1 LRMNENKKISYFKR
15 LRKDFRKYRTLYLLA
30 IPVVIWY
37 ILFHY
42 KPLYGLIIAF
52 KDYRPGLGIAGSKWV
67 GLKHF
72 ISFFQ
77 SYYFGR
83 VVKNTLVISL
93 SSILFGFPA
102 PIIFAL
108 LLNEVKS
115 TKFKR
120 TIQTISYMPHFISM
134 VVICGLIHTFT
145 SNTGLITTCA
155 MKFGFPAVSMLTKA
169 NLFVPIYVISG
180 IWQQMGWSAI
190 IYIAALA
197 GVDQQLYEAAE
208 IDGANRWQQTIHIT
222 IPSISGTIIIM
233 LLLRLGSIMSVGFE
247 KIILLYNEAI
257 YETSDVIS
265 TYLYRRS
272 LGEFQYSLGAAI
284 GLFNTIINFIL
295 IIIFNKISKKVSEV
309 SLW

>member
-1 LRMNENKKISYFKR
+1 MNDNKKISYFTR
-15 LRKDFRKYRTLYLLA
+15 LRKDLRKYKSLYLLA

-42 KPLYGLIIAF
+42 KPMYGLIIAF
-52 KDYRPGLGIAGSKWV
+52 KDYRPGLGIAGSEWV

-72 ISFFQ
+72 ISFFK
-77 SYYFGR
+77 SFYFER
-83 VVKNTLVISL
+83 TLKNTLIISF
-93 SSILFGFPA
+93 SQIIFGFPA

-108 LLNEVKS
+108 LLNEVKNM
-115 TKFKR
+115 KFKR
-120 TIQTISYMPHFISM
+120 TIQTISYMPHFIST

-145 SNTGLITTCA
+145 SSTGFITTIA
-155 MKFGFPAVSMLTKA
+155 TKFGFPEVSMLTKA
-169 NLFVPIYVISG
+169 NLFVPIYTISG

-190 IYIAALA
+190 IYISALA
-197 GVDQQLYEAAE
+197 GVDQQLYEAAQ
-208 IDGANRWQQTIHIT
+208 IDGANRWKQTIHIT
-222 IPSISGTIIIM
+222 IPSISSTIIIM
-233 LLLRLGSIMSVGFE
+233 LLLRLGSIMTVGFE

-284 GLFNTIINFIL
+284 GMFNSLINFIL
-295 IIIFNKISKKVSEV
+295 IIMFNKISKKASEV